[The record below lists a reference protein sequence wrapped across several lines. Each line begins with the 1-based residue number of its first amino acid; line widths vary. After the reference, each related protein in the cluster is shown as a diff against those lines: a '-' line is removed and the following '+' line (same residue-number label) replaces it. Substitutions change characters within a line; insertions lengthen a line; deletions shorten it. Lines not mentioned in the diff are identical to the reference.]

1 MAEAISRGQYGRRL
15 AGWQAFAAAFIFFRQ
30 INSCFS
36 ILGYQKS
43 MFMLCEQKLLQLA
56 PSSFKDWLR
65 QRVIV
70 RNLQSLLQRLRR
82 ATPAGAAIP
91 PVMQTVI
98 SEIASAEAVERQAF
112 HSILEIEAAYEA
124 AKRERRLRQATQQQ
138 AADSYARPAHPQE
151 SSLWLLF
158 FLSFWQRKPNKV

>member
-1 MAEAISRGQYGRRL
+1 
-15 AGWQAFAAAFIFFRQ
+15 
-30 INSCFS
+30 
-36 ILGYQKS
+36 

-91 PVMQTVI
+91 PVMQTVM
-98 SEIASAEAVERQAF
+98 SEIASAEDVERQAF

-124 AKRERRLRQATQQQ
+124 AKRDRRLRQAMPRQ
-138 AADSYARPAHPQE
+138 ATDGHVRPAHPQE
-151 SSLWLLF
+151 NSVWLLF
-158 FLSFWQRKPNKV
+158 WLAFWQRKPNKV